1 MKTLKKIC
9 YSVGVILLL
18 IVMMLMCTAVVQLI
32 MVTCIKVK
40 DITISDY
47 TLYSVSGTIGI
58 ALAGIIIAGYI
69 RKKQCESRE
78 IQNQKVDI
86 KKLLLYG
93 VLAVCVCQ
101 ILFDTVAA
109 LLFAHVFPLKN
120 EQSQGSNIYIDIL
133 CGVVLAPIGE
143 EMLFRS
149 GLYSL
154 LKRKLKPVTAI
165 VISAFIFAILHGYN
179 LLGITSCFF
188 AGIFFAIVYE
198 RTGNVWYSIFTH
210 LMCNLFTLTFNTM
223 EQRDVTLMGSPIQ
236 YEINGY
242 NAYNIVVILM
252 AVLFCIAAYMHKSK
266 LNTEERK
273 CLKY

>member
-40 DITISDY
+40 DSTISDY

-93 VLAVCVCQ
+93 VLAVCICQ
-101 ILFDTVAA
+101 ILFDIVSA
-109 LLFAHVFPLKN
+109 LLFAHIFPLKN
-120 EQSQGSNIYIDIL
+120 EQSQGGKIYIDIL

-143 EMLFRS
+143 ELLFRS

-179 LLGITSCFF
+179 LLGIASCFF
-188 AGIFFAIVYE
+188 AGIFFVIVYE

-223 EQRDVTLMGSPIQ
+223 EQRDVTLMESPIQ

-252 AVLFCIAAYMHKSK
+252 AVLFCIAVYMHKSK
-266 LNTEERK
+266 LNTEEIK

>member
-9 YSVGVILLL
+9 YSVGVLLL
-18 IVMMLMCTAVVQLI
+18 LMVITLMCTAVVQLI

-69 RKKQCESRE
+69 RKKQYESRE

-93 VLAVCVCQ
+93 VLAVCICQ

-120 EQSQGSNIYIDIL
+120 EQSQGGNIYIDIL

-143 EMLFRS
+143 ELLFRS

-252 AVLFCIAAYMHKSK
+252 AVLFCIAVYMHKSK
-266 LNTEERK
+266 LNIEERK